1 MRSAAAMVG
10 TAVFR
15 MVVSSDSMKNETA
28 TSHGTSRFTEGGT
41 IGDAGAGGGTAQS
54 NAVVA
59 PAPTNTR
66 SGGRR
71 VRVLASL
78 AARRAHGPQGGAKA
92 PPPPGRSATMTSS
105 FTS

>member
-1 MRSAAAMVG
+1 MLSGAMRSAAAMVG

-15 MVVSSDSMKNETA
+15 MVVSSDAMKDATA
-28 TSHGTSRFTEGGT
+28 TSPGDQPLHGGRT

-71 VRVLASL
+71 VRV
-78 AARRAHGPQGGAKA
+78 
-92 PPPPGRSATMTSS
+92 
-105 FTS
+105 